1 MKLKSYNQFTENR
14 LTNEEFI
21 GKIWRDV
28 TGKNKDR
35 IKKCRSDIDSILI
48 ELKKKSDFFK
58 THGYLFKE
66 YPFSEISIDTVRN
79 LNFSDYAKRI
89 INESVDKLT
98 IEVKKNYPKG
108 SCYSEIEKFF
118 KEIFIELFEKKKYFI
133 TNNQIE
139 FTKKYDS
146 EEYSIF
152 VTYINKIIYSL
163 DSSDGLLTPNVPFKT
178 SYAEDR
184 DRNFIYLM
192 VSKIEE
198 EFLTDLIIH
207 ILKESNQIKSKF
219 FNIYDLIKKQYQNLF
234 YYLPILTKGDI
245 KDGEYNHT
253 LSNFLKSLVL
263 RLKQKNHKYI
273 ITNNELCDYSD
284 VGGITNDNK
293 TSYTSEYG
301 VNFLDKIKIDLTKT
315 KVSDLES
322 FKSLKESIKRLEKFT
337 KLDENIKK
345 FNQII
350 KDISSY
356 ISKVYMGRTFYDT
369 SGLENKF
376 PNLLKKIKENNIVYN
391 TIGSDGIFNSLW
403 GSKIDI
409 NSIKALKNDY
419 TEIVG
424 ESEAKYYEDI
434 TLKKLNK
441 PKDAWIY
448 IDFQSIINNFKIFE
462 SNYGNSI
469 IQDLLLKRGL
479 QFKGINTIKI
489 VEKDTTNIWR
499 EDEQLLG
506 GNIIYHGSIH
516 YNLDKPGEIR
526 KLIYKKSPYE
536 MGYAGY
542 GMYLTNLLSSAA
554 HYQYL
559 RATQGTVKAEGLP
572 DKIKQAFETP
582 NSEYFPTIY
591 RITLK
596 PGVVFEYKP
605 KGDTTCDWKELNHYR
620 NIGSAG
626 WHSGNMQ
633 VGGGETIEI
642 TIVDENSIIKV
653 EKVKPSEILNLDDGI
668 WNRGSKQ
675 LSKDEFLK
683 WYKDLIQKRKE
694 NL

>member
-1 MKLKSYNQFTENR
+1 MKIKSYNKFFETR
-14 LTNEEFI
+14 VTNEEFLD
-21 GKIWRDV
+21 KFFRDI
-28 TGKNKDR
+28 TGKNKER
-35 IKKCRSDIDSILI
+35 IQECKSDIDSILI
-48 ELKKKSDFFK
+48 ELKNKSDFFK
-58 THGYLFKE
+58 THRYLFKE

-98 IEVKKNYPKG
+98 IEVKKNYPNG
-108 SCYSEIEKFF
+108 SCYTEIERFF
-118 KEIFIELFEKKKYFI
+118 KEIFIELFEKNIYF
-133 TNNQIE
+133 NNQIE
-139 FTKKYDS
+139 FVKKYDS

-163 DSSDGLLTPNVPFKT
+163 DSSDKTRSVVPFKT

-184 DRNFIYLM
+184 DRNFIYSM

-207 ILKESNQIKSKF
+207 ILKESNKIKSSFLNIYHQIKEQ
-219 FNIYDLIKKQYQNLF
+219 DENLF
-234 YYLPILTKGDI
+234 YYLQILTKGDI
-245 KDGEYNHT
+245 KDGEYDYT
-253 LSNFLKSLVL
+253 LPNFLKSLVL
-263 RLKQKNHKYI
+263 RLRQKNHKYI

-284 VGGITNDNK
+284 VGGITNDNN
-293 TSYTSEYG
+293 TSYTGEYG

-337 KLDENIKK
+337 KLDENIKN

-350 KDISSY
+350 EDISSY
-356 ISKVYMGRTFYDT
+356 ISKVNYD
-369 SGLENKF
+369 LENKF
-376 PNLLKKIKENNIVYN
+376 PNLFKKIKENNIVLH
-391 TIGSDGIFNSLW
+391 TRELIWDIKSR
-403 GSKIDI
+403 KIDI
-409 NSIKALKNDY
+409 NSLKVLKNDY
-419 TEIVG
+419 SEIVG
-424 ESEAKYYEDI
+424 YEDYEDI

-441 PKDAWIY
+441 PEDTWIY
-448 IDFQSIINNFKIFE
+448 IDFQSIISNFEIFE
-462 SNYGNSI
+462 SDYGNSI

-489 VEKDTTNIWR
+489 VEKDTTNIWW

-506 GNIIYHGSIH
+506 GNILYHGSIH

-526 KLIYKKSPYE
+526 KLIYKNPPYK
-536 MGYAGY
+536 MGYSEY

-559 RATQGTVKAEGLP
+559 RATQGTVRGGGLS
-572 DKIKQAFETP
+572 DQIKQAFETP

-596 PGVVFEYKP
+596 PGVIFEHKP
-605 KGDTTCDWKELNHYR
+605 QGDTSCDWDELNHYR

-626 WHSGNMQ
+626 WHSGNME

-653 EKVKPSEILNLDDGI
+653 EKVKPSEILNLDDDI

>member
-1 MKLKSYNQFTENR
+1 MKLDRYEQFSNTR
-14 LTNEEFI
+14 ILNEEFV
-21 GKIWRDV
+21 GKLWRDI

-35 IKKCRSDIDSILI
+35 VQECRSDIDSILN
-48 ELKKKSDFFK
+48 ELKKKIDFFK
-58 THGYLFKE
+58 KHSYLFKE

-79 LNFSDYAKRI
+79 LNFDDYTKRI
-89 INESVDKLT
+89 INESLDKLT
-98 IEVKKNYPKG
+98 IEVKKNYPNG
-108 SCYSEIEKFF
+108 SCYTEIERFF
-118 KEIFIELFEKKKYFI
+118 KEIFIELFEKNIYLI
-133 TNNQIE
+133 TNSQIE
-139 FTKKYDS
+139 FIKKYDS

-163 DSSDGLLTPNVPFKT
+163 DSSDKLLTPNVPFQY
-178 SYAEDR
+178 SSDR
-184 DRNFIYLM
+184 DRNFIYSM

-219 FNIYDLIKKQYQNLF
+219 LNIYQQIKEQDDNLF
-234 YYLPILTKGDI
+234 YYLEILTKGDI
-245 KDGEYNHT
+245 EHGEYDST

-263 RLKQKNHKYI
+263 RLRQKNHKYI
-273 ITNNELCDYSD
+273 IKKSELSDYKYVD
-284 VGGITNDNK
+284 RITDDSN

-301 VNFLDKIKIDLTKT
+301 INFLDKIKIDLTKT

-337 KLDENIKK
+337 KLDENIKS

-350 KDISSY
+350 DNISSY
-356 ISKVYMGRTFYDT
+356 IKEVGYK
-369 SGLENKF
+369 LEDKF
-376 PNLLKKIKENNIVYN
+376 PDLLKKIKENNIVLIN
-391 TIGSDGIFNSLW
+391 KVLIWDIQGRKINIDSL
-403 GSKIDI
+403 
-409 NSIKALKNDY
+409 KALKNDY

-424 ESEAKYYEDI
+424 SKESKYYEDI

-441 PKDAWIY
+441 PQDTWIY
-448 IDFQSIINNFKIFE
+448 IDFKSIIRNFQIFE
-462 SNYGNSI
+462 SDYGNSI
-469 IQDLLLKRGL
+469 IQDLLVKRGN

-489 VEKDTTNIWR
+489 VEKDTTNIWW
-499 EDEQLLG
+499 EDDQLLG
-506 GNIIYHGSIH
+506 GNILYHGSIH

-526 KLIYKKSPYE
+526 KLIYKNSPYK
-536 MGYAGY
+536 MGYSEY

-559 RATQGTVKAEGLP
+559 RATQGTVRGGGLS
-572 DKIKQAFETP
+572 DQIKQAFETP

-596 PGVVFEYKP
+596 PGVVFEHKP
-605 KGDTTCDWKELNHYR
+605 QGDTACDWNELNHYR

-626 WHSGNMQ
+626 FHSGDSD
-633 VGGGETIEI
+633 VGGGDTVEI

-653 EKVKPSEILNLDDGI
+653 EKVKPSEILNLDDDI

-694 NL
+694 AQN

>member
-1 MKLKSYNQFTENR
+1 MKLDRYEQFSNNR
-14 LTNEEFI
+14 ILKEEFI
-21 GKIWRDV
+21 GKLWRDI

-35 IKKCRSDIDSILI
+35 IQECRSDIDSILN
-48 ELKKKSDFFK
+48 ELKKKKDFFY
-58 THGYLFKE
+58 THRYLFKE

-98 IEVKKNYPKG
+98 IEVKKNYPNG
-108 SCYSEIEKFF
+108 SCYTEIERFF
-118 KEIFIELFEKKKYFI
+118 KEIFIELFEKNIYLI
-133 TNNQIE
+133 ANNQIE

-163 DSSDGLLTPNVPFKT
+163 DSSDKLLTPNVPFQT
-178 SYAEDR
+178 YSSNL
-184 DRNFIYLM
+184 DRNFIYSM

-219 FNIYDLIKKQYQNLF
+219 LNIYHQIKEQYENLF
-234 YYLPILTKGDI
+234 YYLQILTKGDI
-245 KDGEYNHT
+245 KDGEYDYT

-263 RLKQKNHKYI
+263 RLRQKNHKYI
-273 ITNNELCDYSD
+273 ITKNELNDYLY
-284 VGGITNDNK
+284 VEGITNDSN
-293 TSYTSEYG
+293 TSYTGEYG

-322 FKSLKESIKRLEKFT
+322 FKSLKESIKGLEKFT
-337 KLDENIKK
+337 KLDENIKN

-350 KDISSY
+350 EDISSY
-356 ISKVYMGRTFYDT
+356 ISKVNYN
-369 SGLENKF
+369 LQNKF
-376 PNLLKKIKENNIVYN
+376 PNLLKKIIENNIVLHTKELIWDIKGGKIN
-391 TIGSDGIFNSLW
+391 IDSL
-403 GSKIDI
+403 KQ
-409 NSIKALKNDY
+409 LKNDY

-424 ESEAKYYEDI
+424 KEAEYYEDI

-441 PKDAWIY
+441 QQDTWIY
-448 IDFQSIINNFKIFE
+448 IDFQSIIRNFQLFE
-462 SNYGNSI
+462 SDYGNSI
-469 IQDLLLKRGL
+469 IQDLLLKSGR

-489 VEKDTTNIWR
+489 VEKDTTNIWW

-506 GNIIYHGSIH
+506 GNILYHGSIH

-526 KLIYKKSPYE
+526 KLIYKNSPYK
-536 MGYAGY
+536 MGYSEY

-559 RATQGTVKAEGLP
+559 RATQGTVRGGGLS
-572 DKIKQAFETP
+572 DQIKQAFETP

-605 KGDTTCDWKELNHYR
+605 QGDTSCDWDELNHYR

-626 WHSGNMQ
+626 FHSGNSD
-633 VGGGETIEI
+633 VGGGDTVEV

-653 EKVKPSEILNLDDGI
+653 EKVKPSEILNLDDDI

-694 NL
+694 A

>member
-1 MKLKSYNQFTENR
+1 MKLDRYEQFSNNR
-14 LTNEEFI
+14 ILKEEFI
-21 GKIWRDV
+21 GKLWRDI

-35 IKKCRSDIDSILI
+35 IQECRSDIDSILI

-58 THGYLFKE
+58 THRYLFKE

-79 LNFSDYAKRI
+79 LNFSDYVKRI

-98 IEVKKNYPKG
+98 IEVKKNYPNG
-108 SCYSEIEKFF
+108 SCYTEIERFF
-118 KEIFIELFEKKKYFI
+118 KEIFIELFEKNIYL
-133 TNNQIE
+133 TSNNQIE
-139 FTKKYDS
+139 FIKKYDS

-163 DSSDGLLTPNVPFKT
+163 DSSDKLLTPNVPFQT
-178 SYAEDR
+178 YSNL
-184 DRNFIYLM
+184 DRNFIYSM

-219 FNIYDLIKKQYQNLF
+219 LNIYHQIKEQDENLF
-234 YYLPILTKGDI
+234 YYLQILTKGDI
-245 KDGEYNHT
+245 KDGEYDYT

-263 RLKQKNHKYI
+263 RLRQKNHKYI
-273 ITNNELCDYSD
+273 ITKNELNDYWD
-284 VGGITNDNK
+284 VGGITNDSN
-293 TSYTSEYG
+293 TSYTGEYG

-337 KLDENIKK
+337 KLDENIKN

-350 KDISSY
+350 GDISSY
-356 ISKVYMGRTFYDT
+356 IDQVRYN
-369 SGLENKF
+369 LEDRF
-376 PNLLKKIKENNIVYN
+376 PDLLEKIKKNNIVLHTKVLIWDIKGRKIN
-391 TIGSDGIFNSLW
+391 IDSLK
-403 GSKIDI
+403 S
-409 NSIKALKNDY
+409 LKNDY
-419 TEIVG
+419 KEIVG
-424 ESEAKYYEDI
+424 PEESKYYEDI

-441 PKDAWIY
+441 PNDAWIY
-448 IDFQSIINNFKIFE
+448 IDFQSIIRNFQLFE
-462 SNYGNSI
+462 SDYGNSI
-469 IQDLLLKRGL
+469 IQDLLLKSGR

-489 VEKDTTNIWR
+489 VEKDTTNIWW
-499 EDEQLLG
+499 EDGQLLG
-506 GNIIYHGSIH
+506 GNILYHGSIH

-526 KLIYKKSPYE
+526 KLIYKNPPYK
-536 MGYAGY
+536 MGYSEY

-559 RATQGTVKAEGLP
+559 RATQGTVRGGGLS
-572 DKIKQAFETP
+572 DQIKQSCETP

-596 PGVVFEYKP
+596 PGVVFEHKP
-605 KGDTTCDWKELNHYR
+605 QGDTACDWDELNHYR
-620 NIGSAG
+620 NIGSVG
-626 WHSGNMQ
+626 FHSGNSN
-633 VGGGETIEI
+633 VGGGDTVEV

-653 EKVKPSEILNLDDGI
+653 EKVKPSEILNLDDDI

-694 NL
+694 A